1 MSNTSYMLQPG
12 MEDSLLYI
20 RYVKR
25 GPKNSDINMMK
36 ALIKKSA
43 RYAILTAKAVL
54 IPCRCIR
61 MADIMRPPR
70 EFFNTEIPQKLVY
83 QNITTTAT
91 ACIPTTQGTERL
103 IPASSYE
110 PMKTL
115 VGT

>member
-1 MSNTSYMLQPG
+1 
-12 MEDSLLYI
+12 
-20 RYVKR
+20 
-25 GPKNSDINMMK
+25 MMK

-83 QNITTTAT
+83 QKHNYNSHCLHPDNTRYGKAYS
-91 ACIPTTQGTERL
+91 
-103 IPASSYE
+103 ASSYE